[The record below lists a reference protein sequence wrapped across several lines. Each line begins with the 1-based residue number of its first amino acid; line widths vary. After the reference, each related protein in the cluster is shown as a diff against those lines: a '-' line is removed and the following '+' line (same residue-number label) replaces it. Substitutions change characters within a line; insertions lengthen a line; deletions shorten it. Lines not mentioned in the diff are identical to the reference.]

1 MLARDTEEIQRIE
14 GFKRGYLPV
23 LEAQTAHARA
33 GQQLLTSNALT
44 PEEKK
49 VLSQALPELDKLLS
63 SLQTLTREMTMDLN
77 PNNIAKEAA
86 RDYHAFFKGDVMDH
100 QMSFIV
106 FFKTYMHLTRF
117 LKSLSDSWK
126 RIRDL
131 ITESKIADN
140 SEFRKQ
146 LLHFRVGPVLADIE
160 ALRLFCMRMAMILQI
175 TRDPLTSRDVA
186 STGKYR
192 EDIAYQ
198 WSTVF
203 TENLEAL
210 IHPTGPDWDSMG
222 IATARAV
229 TKAPPQAPP
238 VGAAAYRLNAGGTQ
252 SWNNSAYYYFT
263 YDPKLMEG
271 ERARLT
277 NIVHIDTH
285 MGADQ
290 NVMRS
295 ERILKY
301 TRKVPHPDVHE
312 NANVELEYTG
322 FLHSFF
328 NLVIE
333 ISTLNMGIP
342 QKTRDLFLFHLGPQS
357 FYYLTRRFLQE
368 LDTGTIHR
376 KSGRGTS
383 MEKFVPGELLKKI
396 ILEWWQAHILNVV
409 GMERDDLSQYRMI
422 CKLVKDTY
430 DRLSAKAMAE
440 YDQLPDNEKV
450 GKNRAEIIRENL
462 NKWLGPTN
470 IIVFRR
476 FLKSG
481 TP

>member
-23 LEAQTAHARA
+23 LEAQSAHARA

-63 SLQTLTREMTMDLN
+63 SLQTLTRQMTMDLN

-106 FFKTYMHLTRF
+106 FLKTYMHLTRF

-131 ITESKIADN
+131 ITESKLADN

-160 ALRLFCMRMAMILQI
+160 ALRLFCMRMATILQI

-203 TENLEAL
+203 T
-210 IHPTGPDWDSMG
+210 
-222 IATARAV
+222 
-229 TKAPPQAPP
+229 
-238 VGAAAYRLNAGGTQ
+238 
-252 SWNNSAYYYFT
+252 
-263 YDPKLMEG
+263 
-271 ERARLT
+271 
-277 NIVHIDTH
+277 
-285 MGADQ
+285 
-290 NVMRS
+290 
-295 ERILKY
+295 
-301 TRKVPHPDVHE
+301 
-312 NANVELEYTG
+312 
-322 FLHSFF
+322 
-328 NLVIE
+328 
-333 ISTLNMGIP
+333 
-342 QKTRDLFLFHLGPQS
+342 
-357 FYYLTRRFLQE
+357 
-368 LDTGTIHR
+368 
-376 KSGRGTS
+376 
-383 MEKFVPGELLKKI
+383 
-396 ILEWWQAHILNVV
+396 
-409 GMERDDLSQYRMI
+409 
-422 CKLVKDTY
+422 
-430 DRLSAKAMAE
+430 
-440 YDQLPDNEKV
+440 
-450 GKNRAEIIRENL
+450 
-462 NKWLGPTN
+462 
-470 IIVFRR
+470 
-476 FLKSG
+476 
-481 TP
+481 